1 MVGGDSG
8 GVKEL
13 EPGQAV
19 IFERRGKSYVH
30 WCLCAPHGAKIEG
43 LHALCLRREAKLAQ
57 AYPKP
62 PTLSPSRD
70 I

>member
-30 WCLCAPHGAKIEG
+30 WCPCAPHGAKIE
-43 LHALCLRREAKLAQ
+43 LFSPLIPSDISAKTIAPYQ
-57 AYPKP
+57 GKF
-62 PTLSPSRD
+62 RD
-70 I
+70 